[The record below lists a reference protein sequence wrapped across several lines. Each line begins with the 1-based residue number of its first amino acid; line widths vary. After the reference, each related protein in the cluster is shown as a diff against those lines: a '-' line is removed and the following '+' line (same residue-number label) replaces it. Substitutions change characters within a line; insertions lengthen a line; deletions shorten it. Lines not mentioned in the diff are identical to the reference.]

1 MSFSSAHFF
10 ILHPTRLHAQWAL
23 CLVSKWRN
31 RPTNHARWIVC
42 HIKHFLF
49 TGCWGRIKILLER
62 LLDLCCTSSGL
73 RSCQA
78 RTMVSLRLSLKTKM
92 PDEAVTNH
100 IPSLLLPHLFF
111 FFFFFLTLNFL
122 PFIFVLFL
130 RVPFFCLFPHF
141 PSFYERFFVIAVT

>member
-1 MSFSSAHFF
+1 MTA
-10 ILHPTRLHAQWAL
+10 WDNVW
-23 CLVSKWRN
+23 VSVMHIFLSYTLQDCCSIYGTVLRS
-31 RPTNHARWIVC
+31 RHTNHVSWIVS

-49 TGCWGRIKILLER
+49 TGCWGRIKILLQR

-92 PDEAVTNH
+92 PDEAVTNQ
-100 IPSLLLPHLFF
+100 IPSLLLPH
-111 FFFFFLTLNFL
+111 FFLTLHFL

-130 RVPFFCLFPHF
+130 ESPSFVCF
-141 PSFYERFFVIAVT
+141 PSFLLSVEGSSWLL